1 MSVWMLPGAAMR
13 QPTFA
18 PSFEEDGSVT
28 GARYIWRNSGIA
40 ISLTSGG
47 TLAIKP
53 HTGGEARI
61 NFTGASVRSEP
72 HGEVPS
78 ESKTIYYLGAPGSW
92 RTASHFERV
101 RYSGIYPG
109 IDLEFVVDHDQ
120 LEYNFEISPHADP
133 GVIRIHYA
141 GSIGYLTPAGDLKIR
156 ANGATITQPRP
167 RAFQNVAG
175 RPRRVA
181 CHFHLKNDHEAD
193 LRLGAYDPREP
204 LFIDPVLNFSTYLGG
219 SSFDSIN
226 AATTDAQGNLYVS
239 GETDSGSLTNPST
252 APRASRDAF
261 VAKLNSAGTQ
271 VFAVYLGAAVMIPEE
286 GSPWIRSETSM

>member
-1 MSVWMLPGAAMR
+1 MLPGAGMG
-13 QPTFA
+13 QPAFA
-18 PSFEEDGSVT
+18 PSFEEDSSAS

-47 TLAIKP
+47 TLAITP
-53 HTGGEARI
+53 HTRAETRI
-61 NFTGASVRSEP
+61 DFTGASVRSEP
-72 HGEVPS
+72 HGEVAS
-78 ESKTIYYLGAPGSW
+78 ESKTIYYLGAPGAW

-141 GSIGYLTPAGDLKIR
+141 GSIGSLTPAGDLKIR
-156 ANGATITQPRP
+156 ANGATIIQPRP

-175 RPRRVA
+175 RERRVE
-181 CHFHLKNDHEAD
+181 CRFHLTNDHEAD
-193 LRLGAYDPREP
+193 LRLGAYDPNEA

-219 SSFDSIN
+219 SSYDSIN
-226 AATTDAQGNLYVS
+226 AATADAQGNLYVA
-239 GETDSGSLTNPST
+239 GETNSGSLTNPST

-271 VFAVYLGAAVMIPEE
+271 VFSVYLGAAIMIPEK
-286 GSPWIRSETSM
+286 GSPWIHSETSM